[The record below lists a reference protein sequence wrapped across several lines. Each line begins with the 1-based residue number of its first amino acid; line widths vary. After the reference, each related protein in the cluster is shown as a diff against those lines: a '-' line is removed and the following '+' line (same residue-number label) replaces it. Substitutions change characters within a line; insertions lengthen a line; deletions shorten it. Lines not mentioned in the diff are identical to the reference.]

1 MIEVVIAG
9 TIYLASLL
17 GCYDGDTCKI
27 EAEEFVPFKVYSMRL
42 EGFDTPEIRGKCDEE
57 KALAKEAKNY
67 TTNFMSTVST
77 IYVSEEKDKYGRL
90 IVTVPNLAEGLIE
103 QGLARPYDGG
113 KRLSWCE

>member
-1 MIEVVIAG
+1 
-9 TIYLASLL
+9 
-17 GCYDGDTCKI
+17 
-27 EAEEFVPFKVYSMRL
+27 MRL

-67 TTNFMSTVST
+67 TTNFMSSVST
-77 IYVSEEKDKYGRL
+77 IYVSEETDKYGRL

-113 KRLSWCE
+113 KRLSWCK